1 MEGEIQSRAWYS
13 AVSAI
18 TKIVSSDQADKGT
31 LSIAAT
37 YRGLIW
43 VPAYSSGSSVRFVCS
58 PGEAALLMRGLG
70 GLTIVP
76 PRNNGACSILARSR
90 YAIAGGV

>member
-43 VPAYSSGSSVRFVCS
+43 VPDYSSGSSVRFVCS

-76 PRNNGACSILARSR
+76 PRNGACSILARSR